1 MRTFGADSGTPLRTE
16 DLLAATASDDSAR
29 TRCLRELL
37 VAMTA
42 TAEGRWAA
50 AVASLDAA
58 LEVGRDVDDR
68 EVLWNLANA
77 ALQLGDDRRQQ
88 RFYSYALSRA
98 REEGAVTSV
107 VYCLQRL
114 CSGHYA
120 AGDHVAVRVCAEEAV
135 ALATSI
141 GQPAMTALPLS
152 WLALLAAQQDREE
165 HDTLVARVAELVGAH
180 PLGIT
185 ADPVHDLVRWAAG
198 VRAAGAG
205 DTAGALHHLAR
216 IRLPFLARLAAVER
230 IDAAVRAGQ
239 TATARSWT
247 EELSDFAESTRRPW
261 ARTAVAFGRAVT
273 APGSDAE
280 PSFLD
285 ALAASD
291 EAGRPVDAA
300 RVRLAYGE
308 WLRRAQRRV
317 DARVHLRHALQAFR
331 DVRAEA
337 PAARAEQELRASGE
351 TARRRDP
358 STLLQLTPTELTIAR
373 LVSSGLSNKDV
384 AAQCR
389 VSPRTVAVHLRNV
402 FAKAGVTSRGELAR
416 IDLG

>member
-1 MRTFGADSGTPLRTE
+1 
-16 DLLAATASDDSAR
+16 
-29 TRCLRELL
+29 
-37 VAMTA
+37 MTA
-42 TAEGRWAA
+42 AAEARWAA
-50 AVASLDAA
+50 AVVALDAA
-58 LEVGRDVDDR
+58 LEIGRERRRPRGAVEPR
-68 EVLWNLANA
+68 ERRPPARGRPGA
-77 ALQLGDDRRQQ
+77 A

-98 REEGAVTSV
+98 REAGAVTAV

-114 CSGHYA
+114 CFGHYA
-120 AGDHVAVRVCAEEAV
+120 AGDHVSVRVCAEEAV

-152 WLALLAAQQDREE
+152 WLALLAAQQGRED
-165 HDTLVARVAELVGAH
+165 HDLLMAQVAELAGAH

-185 ADPVHDLVRWAAG
+185 ADPVHDLTRWAAG
-198 VRAAGAG
+198 LRAAGTG
-205 DTAGALHHLAR
+205 DAAGAVHHLAR
-216 IRLPFLARLAAVER
+216 IRLPFLARLTAVER
-230 IDAAVRAGQ
+230 IDAAARAGE
-239 TATARSWT
+239 TATARAWT
-247 EELSDFAESTRRPW
+247 EELADVAEATRRPW

-273 APGSDAE
+273 TAGSATE
-280 PSFLD
+280 PFFLE
-285 ALAASD
+285 ALDASD

-308 WLRRAQRRV
+308 WLRRGQRRV
-317 DARVHLRHALQAFR
+317 DARVHLRDALQTFR

-373 LVSSGLSNKDV
+373 LVSSGMSNKDV
-384 AAQCR
+384 AAQCW
-389 VSPRTVAVHLRNV
+389 VSPRTVAFHLRNV